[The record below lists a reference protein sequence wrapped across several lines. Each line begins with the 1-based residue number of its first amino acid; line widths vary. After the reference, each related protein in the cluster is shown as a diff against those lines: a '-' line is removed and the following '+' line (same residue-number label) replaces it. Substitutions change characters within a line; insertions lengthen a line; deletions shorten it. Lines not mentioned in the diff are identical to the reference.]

1 MIYLVT
7 GEKSLNN
14 LEIDKIL
21 KKEKDYSLIKYDLE
35 ENSILQVVDELNT
48 VDLFSPKKIVIVYS
62 FSKIEKEHE
71 DYLVRYIEKSED
83 SNILILVTTEK
94 LDERKKLTK
103 LLKAK
108 SKIIDTTN
116 TNVDTYIKEE
126 LKDYKIDF
134 GALSLLKDYTNNN
147 YNKICQEIN
156 KLKMLKLDEKVIT
169 KDDVTSVVRKS
180 FDKNIFDFTNA
191 INEKNKKKM
200 FDIYYE
206 LIENKEDELKIL
218 GVLANNFRLLYKV
231 KILKDIKSESELMS
245 LLNIKNPK
253 RLYILK
259 QETYKYD
266 KNDLLRYL
274 KELSEL
280 DIKIKSGLIDKKL
293 GMEIFLTKI

>member
-293 GMEIFLTKI
+293 GMEVFLTKI

>member
-48 VDLFSPKKIVIVYS
+48 VDLFSPKKLVIVYS

-71 DYLVRYIEKSED
+71 EDLTRYIEKSED

-103 LLKAK
+103 LLKSK
-108 SKIIDTTN
+108 SKVIDTTN
-116 TNVDTYIKEE
+116 TNVDSYIKEE
-126 LKDYKIDF
+126 LNDYKMDF

-147 YNKICQEIN
+147 YNKIGQEIN

-169 KDDVTSVVRKS
+169 KDDVISVVRKS

-231 KILKDIKSESELMS
+231 KILKDIKSESECMS
-245 LLNIKNPK
+245 ILNIKNPK

>member
-103 LLKAK
+103 LLKSKAK
-108 SKIIDTTN
+108 VIDTTN
-116 TNVDTYIKEE
+116 TNVDSYIKEE
-126 LKDYKIDF
+126 LEDYKIDF

-147 YNKICQEIN
+147 YNKIEQEIK

>member
-1 MIYLVT
+1 MIYLVM

-35 ENSILQVVDELNT
+35 EKLILDVIDELNT
-48 VDLFSPKKIVIVYS
+48 VDLFSSKKIVIVNS
-62 FSKIEKEHE
+62 FSKIDKDHE
-71 DYLVRYIEKSED
+71 EYLIKYIEKSDD
-83 SNILILVTTEK
+83 SNILILDSSEK
-94 LDERKKLTK
+94 LDSRKKLTK
-103 LLKAK
+103 LINEKAK
-108 SKIIDTTN
+108 VIDTSN
-116 TNVDTYIKEE
+116 TNIDSFIKEE

-147 YNKICQEIN
+147 YHKVGQEIN

-169 KDDVTSVVRKS
+169 KEDVISVVRKS

-218 GVLANNFRLLYKV
+218 ATLANNFRLLYKV
-231 KILKDIKSESELMS
+231 KILKIQKD
-245 LLNIKNPK
+245 
-253 RLYILK
+253 YI
-259 QETYKYD
+259 Y
-266 KNDLLRYL
+266 
-274 KELSEL
+274 
-280 DIKIKSGLIDKKL
+280 
-293 GMEIFLTKI
+293 

>member
-147 YNKICQEIN
+147 YNKIEQEIN

>member
-1 MIYLVT
+1 MIYLVV

-35 ENSILQVVDELNT
+35 ENSILQVVEELNT
-48 VDLFSPKKIVIVYS
+48 VDLFSPKKLVIVYS

-71 DYLVRYIEKSED
+71 EDFVRYIEKSED
-83 SNILILVTTEK
+83 SNVLILVTTEK
-94 LDERKKLTK
+94 LDERKKITK
-103 LLKAK
+103 LLKSKAK
-108 SKIIDTTN
+108 VIDTTN
-116 TNVDTYIKEE
+116 TNVDSYIKEE

-147 YNKICQEIN
+147 YNKIEQEIN

-169 KDDVTSVVRKS
+169 KDDVKSVVRKS

-231 KILKDIKSESELMS
+231 KILKDIKSENECMS

-293 GMEIFLTKI
+293 GMEVFLTKI

>member
-200 FDIYYE
+200 FNIYYE

>member
-35 ENSILQVVDELNT
+35 EKTILDVIDELNT
-48 VDLFSPKKIVIVYS
+48 VDLFSSKKIVIVNS
-62 FSKIEKEHE
+62 FSKIDKDHE
-71 DYLVRYIEKSED
+71 GYLIKYIEKSDD
-83 SNILILVTTEK
+83 SNILILESSEK
-94 LDERKKLTK
+94 LDSRKKLTK
-103 LLKAK
+103 LINEKAK
-108 SKIIDTTN
+108 VIDISN
-116 TNVDTYIKEE
+116 TNIDSFIKEE

-147 YNKICQEIN
+147 YHKVGQEIN

-169 KDDVTSVVRKS
+169 KEDVISVVRKS

-218 GVLANNFRLLYKV
+218 ATLANNFRLLYKV
-231 KILKDIKSESELMS
+231 KILKDIKSESECMS
-245 LLNIKNPK
+245 ILNIKNPK

-259 QETYKYD
+259 QETYKYQ
-266 KNDLLRYL
+266 KSDLLRYL